1 MYIFCLCY
9 ILLSGLLHKETQR
22 TLSTGGISCS
32 FTAAKTLTPVEIPA
46 TAGTHSKLDARSK
59 TPINCPIAIRLMK
72 ICQLTQCCSMTA
84 LVLLRDDVE
93 PNPGWNQPA
102 LNQLSGLKIAYL
114 NIRSLSDHLDEF
126 RILRWFETVF
136 IFHSNWTLWKVYTFV
151 VKDYYYLS
159 MADVT
164 VTFQLI
170 NSCTLTDTLVVMAT
184 WQSLKYTYF

>member
-59 TPINCPIAIRLMK
+59 TPIAIRLMK

-93 PNPGWNQPA
+93 PNSGWNQPA

-136 IFHSNWTLWKVYTFV
+136 HFP
-151 VKDYYYLS
+151 
-159 MADVT
+159 
-164 VTFQLI
+164 FQLNFMKGVHVCGKRLLLLVDGRC
-170 NSCTLTDTLVVMAT
+170 NSNLSTNQLLY
-184 WQSLKYTYF
+184 SH